1 VSVAS
6 GTDLRNGAPSI
17 KSLKHV
23 ETVGPAHAGIEQ
35 AVIALGR
42 EQLLPLPLAHLT
54 RATGVQSRQCASATI
69 TDLGTRFRPTD
80 RNCKGESSP
89 ASIC

>member
-35 AVIALGR
+35 AHVGSVFAYGLKRLLTTGARRDNGVIALGR

-54 RATGVQSRQCASATI
+54 RATGVQSRQI
-69 TDLGTRFRPTD
+69 QD
-80 RNCKGESSP
+80 
-89 ASIC
+89 